1 MNASVMGVSNIAEM
15 IGYFSVLSGATE
27 ITQADLFFGLF

>member
-1 MNASVMGVSNIAEM
+1 MNASVLGVLIIAEM

-27 ITQADLFFGLF
+27 ITQVDLFVRMS